1 VSDLDETERAQLAR
15 VAAALLPEGA
25 AAVPLE
31 LPPALVQRVR
41 RALGVIG
48 DDLDTA
54 LPALIGSGSADAQ
67 ALLLVISAAH
77 YADPDVRDAIGYPGP
92 QPIPLPPLP
101 DPDDAELDALVE
113 RVRARGPIYRDA

>member
-1 VSDLDETERAQLAR
+1 VSELDDTERAQLAR
-15 VAAALLPEGA
+15 LAAALLPEGA
-25 AAVPLE
+25 ATVPLE
-31 LPPALVQRVR
+31 LPPALVERVR
-41 RALGVIG
+41 RALGVVG

-67 ALLLVISAAH
+67 ALLLVVTAAH

-101 DPDDAELDALVE
+101 DPADAELGVLLE
-113 RVRARGPIYRDA
+113 RVLARGPIYRDA